1 VAETE
6 TDRAPRRTAD
16 LLGHA
21 AAEKRLLD
29 AWRSGR
35 LPHGWLFAGPA
46 GIGKATL
53 AYRFARFV
61 LAGGAQSGPGLFG
74 DAAPASL
81 DIPPEHPVFRRV
93 ASGGHPDLMT
103 LERREDP
110 KTGKMK
116 TVIDVDQVRA
126 ANDFL
131 HLTPAEAGWRVLIVD
146 TADDMNANAA
156 NALLKTLEEPS
167 NRALLLL
174 VSHAPGRLLP
184 TIRSRCRKLAL
195 KPLDAGT
202 VTALL
207 GRYRPGLDDGDAAQ
221 LAALGEGSI
230 GRALEL
236 HDAGGLAL
244 YHEMLSLIATLPGT
258 DAVRLHGIADAVSRT
273 RAESG
278 AHAAFDVFAELL
290 RWWIARLIRARASGA
305 LPPELAPGEGEIM
318 ARLATTGSLDQ
329 WIEVWEKITRLFAR
343 AGSVNLDRKQV
354 LLNAF
359 FALARAAS

>member
-1 VAETE
+1 MAETE

-93 ASGGHPDLMT
+93 ASGGHPDLIT

-167 NRALLLL
+167 DRALLLL
-174 VSHAPGRLLP
+174 VSHAPGRLP
-184 TIRSRCRKLAL
+184 ATIRSRCCRLDLRPLPDDVMNTLIARYMPGMKPDEAKVLSRLA
-195 KPLDAGT
+195 D
-202 VTALL
+202 
-207 GRYRPGLDDGDAAQ
+207 
-221 LAALGEGSI
+221 GSI
-230 GRALEL
+230 GRAVAL
-236 HDAGGLAL
+236 DAEGGIGIYSAIV
-244 YHEMLSLIATLPGT
+244 E
-258 DAVRLHGIADAVSRT
+258 IADQLPNLDLSAVHAFADKVGR
-273 RAESG
+273 SG
-278 AHAAFDVFAELL
+278 GERLFGTAFELL
-290 RWWIARLIRARASGA
+290 QWWLARVVRAGAGVMPPDHTAARL
-305 LPPELAPGEGEIM
+305 LKLA
-318 ARLATTGSLDQ
+318 SLDR
-329 WIEVWEKITRLFAR
+329 WVEVWEKIGRLA
-343 AGSVNLDRKQV
+343 AQTDGVNLDRKQV
-354 LLNAF
+354 ALNAF
-359 FALARAAS
+359 YALEQAARNR

>member
-1 VAETE
+1 MAETE

-61 LAGGAQSGPGLFG
+61 LAGGAQGGPGLFG
-74 DAAPASL
+74 DATPASL
-81 DIPPEHPVFRRV
+81 DMPPEHPVFRRV
-93 ASGGHPDLMT
+93 ASGGHADLIT

-110 KTGKMK
+110 KSGKMK
-116 TVIDVDQVRA
+116 TVVDVDQVRA

-174 VSHAPGRLLP
+174 VSHAPGRLP
-184 TIRSRCRKLAL
+184 ATILSRCCRLDLRPLADDVMNTL
-195 KPLDAGT
+195 IARYMPGMKPDEAKVLS
-202 VTALL
+202 
-207 GRYRPGLDDGDAAQ
+207 R
-221 LAALGEGSI
+221 LADGSI
-230 GRALEL
+230 GRAVAL
-236 HDAGGLAL
+236 DAEGGIGIYSAIV
-244 YHEMLSLIATLPGT
+244 E
-258 DAVRLHGIADAVSRT
+258 IADQLPNLDLSAVHAFADKVGR
-273 RAESG
+273 SG
-278 AHAAFDVFAELL
+278 GERLFETAFELL
-290 RWWIARLIRARASGA
+290 QWWLARVVRAGAGVMPPDHTAARL
-305 LPPELAPGEGEIM
+305 LKLA
-318 ARLATTGSLDQ
+318 SLDR
-329 WIEVWEKITRLFAR
+329 WVEVWEKIGRLA
-343 AGSVNLDRKQV
+343 AQTDDVNLDRKQV
-354 LLNAF
+354 ALNAF
-359 FALARAAS
+359 YALEQAARNR